1 MDSREEGQ
9 RANGWSPPR
18 VGDFHVPDRFG
29 RVTFVAPTAQVAP
42 QAPTQ
47 LVAPA
52 PTEPAGNTAV
62 PVVRTLR
69 PELAD
74 SVRQQLPNLRGR
86 VPAVQDE
93 QARREQ
99 NQRQGDEPIVG
110 APE

>member
-1 MDSREEGQ
+1 
-9 RANGWSPPR
+9 

-42 QAPTQ
+42 TGEQPA
-47 LVAPA
+47 LVAPSV
-52 PTEPAGNTAV
+52 PSDNTAV

-86 VPAVQDE
+86 VPTAGDE
-93 QARREQ
+93 QMRREQ
-99 NQRQGDEPIVG
+99 NQRQGNEPIVG
-110 APE
+110 SPE